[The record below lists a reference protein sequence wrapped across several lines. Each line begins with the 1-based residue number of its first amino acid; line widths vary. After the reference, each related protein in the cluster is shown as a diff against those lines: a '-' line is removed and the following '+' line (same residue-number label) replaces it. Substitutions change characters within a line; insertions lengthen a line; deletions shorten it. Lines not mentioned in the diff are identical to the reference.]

1 MRLGDGQPECVLTF
15 GLGLPPRRVYPA
27 AMDMMTGTPLS
38 WSSMVAP
45 AQGLLLA
52 VGWWGAVRLARTML
66 VPAIRHWAGRTEN
79 GFDDAVAHALGA
91 LRWVWC
97 LPAALLVAL
106 QGALA
111 DGLLLD
117 ALHSAAWIAAAL
129 QVALVASAF
138 IDHAIRH
145 ARDRRGADGRGSTG
159 LAALSVIARA
169 GLWILLGILLLD
181 NLGVD
186 VGTLLAGLGVGGI
199 AIGLAVQRVLGDLFA
214 YFAILFDKPFETG
227 HFVVIDGMSGTVEH
241 IGIKTTRIRSL
252 DGEIIVFGNAD
263 LTQSRVRNFR
273 LMRERRVAFRFGIEY
288 ATPADQVAAVP
299 GMVRESVAALEGVRF
314 DRAHFVA
321 FGESSLDF
329 EVVYWVA
336 SSDYGVFMDLQQE
349 INLALLRR
357 FEAAGIGFAFPT
369 RTLHLHPAPSS
380 KAPE

>member
-1 MRLGDGQPECVLTF
+1 
-15 GLGLPPRRVYPA
+15 
-27 AMDMMTGTPLS
+27 MDMWMGTPLP
-38 WSSMVAP
+38 WSSMLAP

-52 VGWWGAVRLARTML
+52 IGWWGAVRLARTML

-79 GFDDAVAHALGA
+79 GVDDAVAHALGA
-91 LRWVWC
+91 LRWAWC
-97 LPAALLVAL
+97 LPAALLVGL
-106 QGALA
+106 RGPML
-111 DGLLLD
+111 DGLLLEV
-117 ALHSAAWIAAAL
+117 LRSAAWIAAAL
-129 QVALVASAF
+129 QLALVASAF

-145 ARDRRGADGRGSTG
+145 ARDRRGPDGQGSTG

-169 GLWILLGILLLD
+169 GLWILLGVLLLD

-199 AIGLAVQRVLGDLFA
+199 AIGLAVQKVLGDLFA
-214 YFAILFDKPFETG
+214 YFAILFDKPFEIG
-227 HFVVIDGMSGTVEH
+227 HFIIVDGMSGTVEH

-252 DGEIIVFGNAD
+252 DGEVIVFGNAD

-288 ATPADQVAAVP
+288 ATPADRVAAVP
-299 GMVRESVAALEGVRF
+299 TMVREAIESLEGVRF

-321 FGESSLDF
+321 FGDSSLDF

-336 SSDYGVFMDLQQE
+336 SPDYGTFMDLQQA

-357 FEAAGIGFAFPT
+357 FEQSGIGFAFPT
-369 RTLHLHPAPSS
+369 RTLHLHPAP
-380 KAPE
+380 APKDPE